1 MAGGRSHTA
10 FIALGSNLGDRA
22 HNIHGAID
30 ALRQLGEVKATSFL
44 YQSAPM
50 YFTDQ
55 APFLNAAVELH
66 VDTQRCASSHHLL
79 RELKKIEAQ
88 CGREKTF
95 ANGPRVIDLDLLF
108 FNDEVATI
116 PVEDLPLAVPH
127 PRIAERDFVLKP
139 LADIAPHFMHPTAQQ
154 TIKELWQQLQQQQQR
169 QQQSATAVCDNDNNS
184 DTALVPLRRVIPC
197 MNRVL
202 KRTKYLTL
210 GERPLIMGILN
221 VTPDSFSDGGAY
233 VARPS
238 SSSSTPS
245 SSSSSSSSAS
255 IAPALDH
262 FARLVADGAD
272 IVDIGGESTRP
283 NAAFVTEDEEI
294 RRIIPVIRAIRAD
307 RRWDDVVLSVDTRK
321 ARVAEA
327 ALRAGV
333 DIVNDVS
340 AGHFDAAMLPLVIEW
355 QVPYVA
361 MHMRGDPTTMTQ
373 AHHLQYVQAGSGDA
387 AHGISDVVAKELAVS
402 LDQLDRGLP
411 RWLQIIDPG
420 IGFAKDARINVA
432 LLQPE
437 VLRRW
442 KEQLCDRALLVGL
455 SRKRF
460 LTHLHQSAAAAAA
473 ATSSSSS
480 QLPPLPTTTDTIED
494 RDRWT
499 AGANC
504 VALLGGADILR
515 VHDVAT
521 TKQTCSPFVQLLQ
534 T

>member
-1 MAGGRSHTA
+1 M
-10 FIALGSNLGDRA
+10 
-22 HNIHGAID
+22 
-30 ALRQLGEVKATSFL
+30 
-44 YQSAPM
+44 
-50 YFTDQ
+50 
-55 APFLNAAVELH
+55 
-66 VDTQRCASSHHLL
+66 
-79 RELKKIEAQ
+79 
-88 CGREKTF
+88 
-95 ANGPRVIDLDLLF
+95 
-108 FNDEVATI
+108 
-116 PVEDLPLAVPH
+116 
-127 PRIAERDFVLKP
+127 
-139 LADIAPHFMHPTAQQ
+139 
-154 TIKELWQQLQQQQQR
+154 
-169 QQQSATAVCDNDNNS
+169 
-184 DTALVPLRRVIPC
+184 
-197 MNRVL
+197 
-202 KRTKYLTL
+202 
-210 GERPLIMGILN
+210 
-221 VTPDSFSDGGAY
+221 
-233 VARPS
+233 
-238 SSSSTPS
+238 
-245 SSSSSSSSAS
+245 
-255 IAPALDH
+255 
-262 FARLVADGAD
+262 
-272 IVDIGGESTRP
+272 
-283 NAAFVTEDEEI
+283 
-294 RRIIPVIRAIRAD
+294 
-307 RRWDDVVLSVDTRK
+307 SVDTRK

-373 AHHLQYVQAGSGDA
+373 AHHLQYVLAGGGEE

-442 KEQLCDRALLVGL
+442 KEQLGGRALLVGL

-473 ATSSSSS
+473 TTITTTSS
-480 QLPPLPTTTDTIED
+480 QLPPLPTTTDTIRIED

-521 TKQTCSPFVQLLQ
+521 TKQTCTPFVQLLQ

>member
-1 MAGGRSHTA
+1 MSQRSQTTSTAGGRSHTA

-66 VDTQRCASSHHLL
+66 VDAQRCASSHHLL
-79 RELKKIEAQ
+79 RDLKKIEAQ
-88 CGREKTF
+88 CGRQKTF

-139 LADIAPHFMHPTAQQ
+139 LVDIAPNFIHPTAQK
-154 TIKELWQQLQQQQQR
+154 TIKELWQQFQQQQ
-169 QQQSATAVCDNDNNS
+169 QQQSATAPTSETPV
-184 DTALVPLRRVIPC
+184 LPLRRVIPC

-233 VARPS
+233 VARPP
-238 SSSSTPS
+238 STSASAS

-294 RRIIPVIRAIRAD
+294 QRIIPVIR
-307 RRWDDVVLSVDTRK
+307 
-321 ARVAEA
+321 
-327 ALRAGV
+327 
-333 DIVNDVS
+333 
-340 AGHFDAAMLPLVIEW
+340 
-355 QVPYVA
+355 
-361 MHMRGDPTTMTQ
+361 
-373 AHHLQYVQAGSGDA
+373 
-387 AHGISDVVAKELAVS
+387 
-402 LDQLDRGLP
+402 
-411 RWLQIIDPG
+411 
-420 IGFAKDARINVA
+420 
-432 LLQPE
+432 
-437 VLRRW
+437 
-442 KEQLCDRALLVGL
+442 
-455 SRKRF
+455 
-460 LTHLHQSAAAAAA
+460 
-473 ATSSSSS
+473 
-480 QLPPLPTTTDTIED
+480 
-494 RDRWT
+494 
-499 AGANC
+499 
-504 VALLGGADILR
+504 
-515 VHDVAT
+515 
-521 TKQTCSPFVQLLQ
+521 
-534 T
+534 